1 MSASVDQKF
10 KTFVEETLDE
20 KAPTDGAGKA
30 DSMQTL
36 DTPAPQDTTVNDLG
50 GPTPENYK
58 ADDNSAKLND
68 GTSGKVSDVNT
79 KGANA
84 GDSAPK
90 KMKEE
95 EEIQGEVVAET
106 TESTETESFSV
117 EEDVNALL
125 TGEELSEEFQEKAR
139 TIFTA
144 AVSSRLAEET
154 KKIEESCE
162 LRLSEQVEEVKTELT
177 EKMDKFLNYVAEEWR
192 KENEI
197 ELHNGIK
204 LEMADNMMLT
214 MKQLF
219 EANYV
224 EIPEERYNVM
234 QEMTDKLDEME
245 EKLNEQ
251 IEVSMSLHAEK
262 SALIKDRMISEASKG
277 LAQTQAERLAS
288 LAETIEFDSEDSFTE
303 KLTTVKESYFP
314 KEQVQLKEDIA
325 TDNVAHTSS
334 NPRIQQ
340 YADFINRGGPNQ
352 F

>member
-10 KTFVEETLDE
+10 NTFVEETLDE

-36 DTPAPQDTTVNDLG
+36 NTPAPQDTSVNDLG

-106 TESTETESFSV
+106 TETESFSV

-204 LEMADNMMLT
+204 LEMADNMMLKL
-214 MKQLF
+214 KQLF
-219 EANYV
+219 ETNYV
-224 EIPEERYNVM
+224 EIPEEKYNVM

-288 LAETIEFDSEDSFTE
+288 LAESIEFDSEDSFTE

-325 TDNVAHTSS
+325 TDSVAHTSS

-340 YADFINRGGPNQ
+340 YADFINRGGSVQ
-352 F
+352 Y

>member
-10 KTFVEETLDE
+10 ETFVEETIEE

-30 DSMQTL
+30 DPMQKL
-36 DTPAPQDTTVNDLG
+36 DTPAPQDTSVEDLG

-68 GTSGKVSDVNT
+68 GTSSKVSDVNT

-84 GDSAPK
+84 GDSSPK

-95 EEIQGEVVAET
+95 GEVEGEVFVET
-106 TESTETESFSV
+106 TETESFSV

-144 AVSSRLAEET
+144 AVKSKLTEET
-154 KKIEESCE
+154 QKIEESFQIRLTEQLETVKSE
-162 LRLSEQVEEVKTELT
+162 LA
-177 EKMDKFLNYVAEEWR
+177 EKMDKFLNYVAEEWK
-192 KENEI
+192 KENELEI
-197 ELHNGIK
+197 HNGIK
-204 LEMADNMMLT
+204 LEMAESL
-214 MKQLF
+214 MKSLKSTF
-219 EANYV
+219 EENYV
-224 EIPEERYNVM
+224 QLPEEKTNVLE
-234 QEMTDKLDEME
+234 EMAEKLDEME

-251 IEVSMSLHAEK
+251 IEVSMSLHSEK
-262 SALIKDRMISEASKG
+262 SALIKERMISEASKG
-277 LAQTQAERLAS
+277 LAQTQAEKLAD
-288 LAETIEFDSEDSFTE
+288 LAESVEFDSEESFE
-303 KLTTVKESYFP
+303 KSLTTIKESYFP

-334 NPRIQQ
+334 DPRIQQ
-340 YADFINRGGPNQ
+340 YADFINRGGSVQ
-352 F
+352 Y

>member
-10 KTFVEETLDE
+10 ETFVEETLEE
-20 KAPTDGAGKA
+20 KAPTDGAGAA
-30 DSMQTL
+30 DPMQKL
-36 DTPAPQDTTVNDLG
+36 DTPAPQDTSVEDLG

-58 ADDNSAKLND
+58 ADDHSAKLKD

-79 KGANA
+79 RGANA

-95 EEIQGEVVAET
+95 GEVEGEVVAET
-106 TESTETESFSV
+106 TETESFSV

-144 AVSSRLAEET
+144 AVKSRLNEET
-154 KKIEESCE
+154 QKIEESFE
-162 LRLSEQVEEVKTELT
+162 IRLTEQVETVKAELA
-177 EKMDKFLNYVAEEWR
+177 EKMDKFLNYVAEEWK
-192 KENEI
+192 KENELEI
-197 ELHNGIK
+197 HNGIK
-204 LEMADNMMLT
+204 LEMAESL
-214 MKQLF
+214 MKGMASLF
-219 EANYV
+219 EENYV
-224 EIPEERYNVM
+224 QLPEEKTNVLE
-234 QEMTDKLDEME
+234 EMAEKLDEME

-262 SALIKDRMISEASKG
+262 SALVKERMISEASKG
-277 LAQTQAERLAS
+277 LAQTQAEKLAD
-288 LAETIEFDSEDSFTE
+288 LAEGVEFESEESFE
-303 KLTTVKESYFP
+303 KSLTTIKEGYFP
-314 KEQVQLKEDIA
+314 KEKVELKEDVA
-325 TDNVAHTSS
+325 TDEVAVTSS

-340 YADFINRGGPNQ
+340 YAAYLNGSAHKQ

>member
-58 ADDNSAKLND
+58 ADDNSAKLSD

-106 TESTETESFSV
+106 TETESFSV

-144 AVSSRLAEET
+144 AVYSRLAEET
-154 KKIEESCE
+154 KKIEESHMT
-162 LRLSEQVEEVKTELT
+162 RLSEQVEVIKTELA
-177 EKMDKFLNYVAEEWR
+177 EKMEKFLNFVAEEWR

-219 EANYV
+219 ETNYV

-288 LAETIEFDSEDSFTE
+288 LAENIEFDSEDSFTE